1 MDEKIYGYWL
11 PPDLSKHGAQIDS
24 LIGTVHWF
32 MLLLFVGWG
41 IYFVWVLLKFRARPG
56 HTALYQPVKAVFSKY
71 IEAGVVVFEAFL
83 LFGLSSP
90 IWAKYKNSPPTEAES
105 VNVRVI
111 AEQFAWSFHYPGPD
125 GKFGRTA
132 PELVAPDNLIG
143 LDPNDPAGKD
153 DVVTTNEF
161 HMPVNKPVIT
171 TVSSKDVIHSWNIP
185 VLRVKQDT
193 IPGARIPVWFEATQ
207 TGKYE
212 IACAQLCG
220 LGHYRMRGEV
230 TIESQEEFAKWLK
243 EHAPVPDAPVAA
255 KPPTPAAPGTTPP
268 GTPPAPDKQI
278 TTNPPKQH

>member
-24 LIGTVHWF
+24 LIAVVHWF
-32 MLLLFVGWG
+32 MLLLFAGWG
-41 IYFVWVLLKFRARPG
+41 IYFIWVLFKFRARPG
-56 HTALYQPVKAVFSKY
+56 HTASYKPVKAVFSKY

-90 IWAKYKNSPPTEAES
+90 IWANYKNSPPKES
-105 VNVRVI
+105 ESLNVRVI
-111 AEQFAWSFHYPGPD
+111 AEQFAWNFHYAGPD

-132 PELVAPDNLIG
+132 PEFVAADNLIG

-153 DVVTTNEF
+153 DVITTNEF

-171 TVSSKDVIHSWNIP
+171 TLSSKDVIHSWNIP
-185 VLRVKQDT
+185 VLRVKQDM

-207 TGKYE
+207 TGKFE

-230 TIESQEEFAKWLK
+230 TIETQEEFDKFLK
-243 EHAPVPDAPVAA
+243 ERAPPPEVAQKPPPAPTAPVPGAPAQ
-255 KPPTPAAPGTTPP
+255 
-268 GTPPAPDKQI
+268 PAPKAV
-278 TTNPPKQH
+278 TETPKH

>member
-24 LIGTVHWF
+24 LISTVHWF
-32 MLLLFVGWG
+32 MLFLFVGWG
-41 IYFVWVLLKFRARPG
+41 IYFIWVLLKFRARPG
-56 HTALYQPVKAVFSKY
+56 HTAIYSPVKATFSKY

-90 IWAKYKNSPPTEAES
+90 IWAKYKNNPPTEAEALS
-105 VNVRVI
+105 VRVI
-111 AEQFAWSFHYPGPD
+111 AEQFAWNFHYAGVD

-132 PELVAPDNLIG
+132 PEFVAPDNLIG

-161 HMPVNKPVIT
+161 HMPVNKPIIT

-207 TGKYE
+207 TGKFE

-220 LGHYRMRGEV
+220 LGHYRMRAEV
-230 TIESQEEFAKWLK
+230 TIESAEDFAKFLK
-243 EHAPVPDAPVAA
+243 ERAPAPEAPVAA
-255 KPPTPAAPGTTPP
+255 KPPDAPKPGTP
-268 GTPPAPDKQI
+268 PPAPDKQI